1 MNARAA
7 LEPVPPTRAPLRTW
21 AFVAVLAVVCV
32 AFGLL
37 GEAGR
42 AFGRYEREMLE
53 LGEWWRLATAHL
65 VHLGPGH
72 LALNL
77 AALAL
82 IGALFDDLLSA
93 GEWAAATVASAA
105 AIDAGLW
112 AFAPQIAWYVGLSGV
127 LHGLFAY
134 GALKLAS
141 RGAVAGWLGAAG
153 LGAKLA
159 WEHWAGAVPFSAAT
173 TGGPVVVEAHLFGAL
188 GGALAL
194 AAAAAV
200 RGVRGRPL

>member
-1 MNARAA
+1 MTGRAA
-7 LEPVPPTRAPLRTW
+7 LAPLPPVRAPLRRW
-21 AFVAVLAVVCV
+21 AFVIVLAVVCV

-37 GEAGR
+37 GETGR
-42 AFGRYEREMLE
+42 ALGRYEREMLE

-65 VHLGPGH
+65 VHLGPAH
-72 LALNL
+72 LAMNL
-77 AALAL
+77 VALAL
-82 IGALFDDLLSA
+82 IGALFDDVLSA
-93 GEWAAATVASAA
+93 GEWTAAAVASAA

-112 AFAPQIAWYVGLSGV
+112 VFAPPVGWYVGLSGV

-134 GALKLAS
+134 GALKLAL
-141 RGAVAGWLGAAG
+141 RGAPAGWLLAAG

-173 TGGPVVVEAHLFGAL
+173 AGGPVVVEAHLFGAL

-194 AAAAAV
+194 AAGAAV
-200 RGVRGRPL
+200 RGLRGAPL